1 MAAAQ
6 SRPDVTAKPSIT
18 DPSSFVVDAHTHI
31 FPPEFSRDRA
41 ALAERDAW
49 FGELYGSPKIALAG
63 EEELLASMDVAGV
76 DCSIICGFPWLDQDV
91 CRAHNDYLLD
101 VARRNRDRVAAVTIV
116 SPTQARAVEEAE
128 RCLVLGAAGI
138 GELNADAQEFDLS
151 EPEPLAE
158 LVELCERF
166 DRPLLLHVSEP
177 VGHLYPGK
185 GTSTPEK
192 LQTFLLAYPEVK
204 IVAAHWGGGLPFYEL
219 MPEISALAKNVV
231 YDTAASTYL
240 YKPRVFRTVI
250 DLVGAD
256 RVLLGT
262 DYALLRQDRF
272 IRRLR
277 KQNVSEEELAL
288 VLGRNAARVYG
299 LATEAVTDD

>member
-1 MAAAQ
+1 MAG
-6 SRPDVTAKPSIT
+6 SRTERVESTLIR
-18 DPSSFVVDAHTHI
+18 SSYVVDAHTHI
-31 FPPEFSRDRA
+31 FPPEFSRDRSS
-41 ALAERDAW
+41 LAERDAW

-63 EEELLASMDVAGV
+63 EAELLASMDAAGV
-76 DCSIICGFPWLDQDV
+76 DCSVICGFPWLDQEI
-91 CRAHNDYLLD
+91 CRAHNDYLID
-101 VARRNRDRVAAVTIV
+101 VANRNPGRIVAVTIA
-116 SPTQARAVEEAE
+116 SPLQPGAADEAE
-128 RCLVLGAAGI
+128 RCLRLGAVGI

-158 LVELCERF
+158 LVEVCQQF
-166 DRPLLLHVSEP
+166 DRPILLHVSEP

-192 LQTFLLAYPEVK
+192 LQSFLLAYPEVK

-219 MPEISALAKNVV
+219 MPEIGALAKNVV

-240 YKPRVFRTVI
+240 YEPRIFRVVI
-250 DLVGAD
+250 DLVGAE

-277 KQNVSEEELAL
+277 KQDVTEAELAL
-288 VLGRNAARVYG
+288 MLGKNAARVYG
-299 LATEAVTDD
+299 LATEAETHD

>member
-1 MAAAQ
+1 V
-6 SRPDVTAKPSIT
+6 DAKPTNPGAVNQPQRSRAR
-18 DPSSFVVDAHTHI
+18 SFVVDAHTHI
-31 FPPEFSRDRA
+31 FPPDFSHDRA
-41 ALAERDAW
+41 ALAARDAW
-49 FGELYGSPKIALAG
+49 FDELYGNPRINLAG
-63 EEELLASMDVAGV
+63 EVDLLGSMDVAGV
-76 DCSIICGFPWLDQDV
+76 DCSVICGFPWLDQGI
-91 CRAHNDYLLD
+91 CRVHNDYLLE
-101 VARRNRDRVAAVTIV
+101 VAQRNPGRVAAVTIV
-116 SPTQARAVEEAE
+116 SPTQPGAAAEAE
-128 RCLVLGAAGI
+128 RCLELGAVGI

-158 LVELCERF
+158 LVDVCQRV

-192 LQTFLLAYPEVK
+192 LQTFLLAYPDVK
-204 IVAAHWGGGLPFYEL
+204 IVAAHWGGGFPFYEL
-219 MPEISALAKNVV
+219 MPEIGALAKNVV

-240 YKPRVFRTVI
+240 YEPRIFRAVI
-250 DLVGAD
+250 DMVGAG

-277 KQNVSEEELAL
+277 KQNVTEEELAQ
-288 VLGRNAARVYG
+288 VLGENAARVYG
-299 LATEAVTDD
+299 LTTEVETDD